1 MAITLKRIYDK
12 PEDEDGLRVLVER
25 LWPRGLSKKDAKVDL
40 WVKDAAPSTELRKWF
55 GHDASKW
62 KEFRKRYYEELEN
75 KPDVVGKLRE
85 ILKRDEQI
93 IFVFASR
100 ERKYNNSAALKEYL
114 ESRTDNQAA

>member
-1 MAITLKRIYDK
+1 MLKRIYDK
-12 PEDEDGLRVLVER
+12 PEAEDGLRVLVER

-62 KEFRKRYYEELEN
+62 TEFRKRYYEELDN
-75 KPDVVGKLRE
+75 NPDVVEKLRE
-85 ILKRDEQI
+85 ILKRSEQVT
-93 IFVFASR
+93 FVFASR

-114 ESRTDNQAA
+114 ESRPDNHAA